1 MDWASNDYTKV
12 YADTFFTPDYGGIT
26 LNNSSQKKLP
36 LKNYGPPPG
45 DSHIYAMRQGVN
57 QESITMQHLKF
68 MLLIIIVVLL
78 TMSIISTRQLSRN
91 IENSIRFNN
100 RLF

>member
-26 LNNSSQKKLP
+26 LNNKQKKMP
-36 LKNYGPPPG
+36 LKNYRLLPLT
-45 DSHIYAMRQGVN
+45 DSYYPIP

>member
-26 LNNSSQKKLP
+26 LNNKQKKMP
-36 LKNYGPPPG
+36 LKNYRPLPST
-45 DSHIYAMRQGVN
+45 DSYYPQGIN

>member
-26 LNNSSQKKLP
+26 LNNKQKKMP
-36 LKNYGPPPG
+36 LKTYRPLPSADAYYP
-45 DSHIYAMRQGVN
+45 QGIN